1 MKIKEKIKE
10 KRQNW
15 KTKKEEQEKKDVL
28 AFIETCITEC
38 KEKRDEYDVSSK
50 EYTILTNEM
59 AKLTELRIEA
69 EEMRTKNIMKKFE
82 VIIQGVG
89 VGAGLVLKVAFFKA
103 GMMFEKTGVFTSS
116 IFKTFWSW
124 IKEGKEK

>member
-15 KTKKEEQEKKDVL
+15 KTKKEEQKKKDVMTL
-28 AFIETCITEC
+28 IDTCINEC
-38 KEKRDEYDVSSK
+38 KEKRDEYEVSSK
-50 EYTILTNEM
+50 EYTILTDELE
-59 AKLTELRIEA
+59 KLTELRINA
-69 EEMRTKNIMKKFE
+69 EEMKTKNVMKRFE

-89 VGAGLVLKVAFFKA
+89 VSAGLILKVVFFKA
-103 GMMFEKTGVFTSS
+103 GMTFEKTGVFTSS

-124 IKEGKEK
+124 IKEGKDK